1 MFKEKLREC
10 KFSEFKTLSTSLMS
24 DLDKVLSKDIPAL
37 MDALPNEND
46 SAEVLNMKFAAQNM
60 EENHSEVPINR

>member
-1 MFKEKLREC
+1 
-10 KFSEFKTLSTSLMS
+10 
-24 DLDKVLSKDIPAL
+24 

-60 EENHSEVPINR
+60 EENHSEVPINIR